1 MLVFVQSSVSPN
13 EMSFPGKPRASRKI
27 YAQLTV
33 RHSGS
38 GKGKRSILSVV
49 LVKRVAREQIPSS
62 SRSPIPPF
70 APPILPF
77 LHHTA
82 FVRAVTQP
90 TVFTFV
96 GSMLVKPQGRT
107 FELPSCAKRPV
118 PSAFRPVQRRVAVH
132 SRTYLAIHSH
142 LILHHSASSLSVVTR
157 HIGRFRIPHSSAR
170 LVLATTIAML
180 PNSTPPLARFSAS
193 YLSTTYPW
201 YYNPNPHLW
210 SVMSDH

>member
-49 LVKRVAREQIPSS
+49 LVKRVARKQIPSS

-90 TVFTFV
+90 TVFTLV
-96 GSMLVKPQGRT
+96 GSMLVRPQGRT
-107 FELPSCAKRPV
+107 FEPPSCAKRPV
-118 PSAFRPVQRRVAVH
+118 PSASSPARR
-132 SRTYLAIHSH
+132 Y
-142 LILHHSASSLSVVTR
+142 SLT
-157 HIGRFRIPHSSAR
+157 H
-170 LVLATTIAML
+170 VLGNTFT
-180 PNSTPPLARFSAS
+180 SDPPLPSLESVRCGPS
-193 YLSTTYPW
+193 YWTVPDPLFLSET
-201 YYNPNPHLW
+201 W
-210 SVMSDH
+210 SWPPQ